1 MKKFIA
7 IFIFSFFI
15 SCKTEKTISNVSC
28 SGKVLVQFERIKTED
43 SNKQKAD
50 KNINGCTVYFINEYD
65 DQIEAYVNGKLEFEK
80 YVKVNGSSDSL
91 ENYFTFGYSVNSE
104 MPILKIQSNTQNT
117 CFDIQIEKKYKVI
130 YIFLSRTGKWTV
142 RFSNIIYMR

>member
-7 IFIFSFFI
+7 IFIFSFII

-28 SGKVLVQFERIKTED
+28 SGKVLVQYDRTKTED

-65 DQIEAYVNGKLEFEK
+65 DQIEAYVNEKLEFEK

-91 ENYFTFGYSVNSE
+91 ENHFTFGYSGNSE
-104 MPILKIQSNTQNT
+104 MPILKIQSKTQNT

-142 RFSNIIYMR
+142 RFSNIIYLT